1 MIAPSVNCKLSM
13 PRPARA
19 LFCLFVIFALLTSV
33 AEARVQ
39 DLLRSMGANKIAFR
53 VQPVSVT
60 HQPTDTKKKVA
71 RKPKVTRAPPSL
83 APTAYATNDLY
94 STVLALTC
102 YGEAKFGCPPCPS
115 VPCCFSWHRCTT
127 NLKDLKSTA
136 NKSSLLTG
144 STHKLAWVGRAMRII
159 VCFRFNHKRTL
170 RWLTRQ
176 RSFGGQRVTPLVSE
190 EGAQSG
196 RALHR
201 CLS

>member
-1 MIAPSVNCKLSM
+1 MIADVVNCKLHHM

-19 LFCLFVIFALLTSV
+19 LFCLLVIFALFTSV

-39 DLLRSMGANKIAFR
+39 DLLRSMGANKIAFH

-60 HQPTDTKKKVA
+60 HQPTVTKKKKVA
-71 RKPKVTRAPPSL
+71 RKPKVTRTPLSL
-83 APTAYATNDLY
+83 APATAYAINDLY

-102 YGEAKFGCPPCPS
+102 NGEAGFGCPPCPS

-144 STHKLAWVGRAMRII
+144 STHKLAWVGRA
-159 VCFRFNHKRTL
+159 
-170 RWLTRQ
+170 TRQ
-176 RSFGGQRVTPLVSE
+176 
-190 EGAQSG
+190 
-196 RALHR
+196 
-201 CLS
+201 